1 MTLPIRQ
8 TGLEAGMLA
17 AMNRMLAMFAV
28 CIAILLAAAL
38 MLVWN
43 NRLDAGVTLRNRAIV
58 EVQPTIFLY
67 RPAGDFLR
75 DGKPTNPPTRTI
87 TIERPLAIMR
97 HQVSAAE
104 YQRCVD
110 EGACTQLAPG
120 VAVDDRPAVQVS
132 WRDAEAYGTWLSRK
146 TGIHY
151 RLPSDQ
157 EWAIAA
163 GTLFR
168 DDALPDGDDGNPAQ
182 RWLAKYESEASSNVP
197 ESDQASL
204 PITSFA
210 VNENGLFNVAGDV
223 WEWTNTCFV
232 RQALDGKGGS
242 IGEPIVNCG
251 VRVVEGRHRTYISDF
266 IRDARAGGCAIGTP
280 PTSLGFRL
288 VREDDGSSQGARLF
302 AKLIRNLSSLRL
314 ARRPFLDSD

>member
-1 MTLPIRQ
+1 MPY
-8 TGLEAGMLA
+8 GLYFPDEYPEGQLW
-17 AMNRMLAMFAV
+17 R
-28 CIAILLAAAL
+28 
-38 MLVWN
+38 
-43 NRLDAGVTLRNRAIV
+43 
-58 EVQPTIFLY
+58 
-67 RPAGDFLR
+67 
-75 DGKPTNPPTRTI
+75 RTI

-110 EGACTQLAPG
+110 EGACTKLAPG

-210 VNENGLFNVAGDV
+210 VNENGLFQRGRRRLGMDQHLLRAPGAR
-223 WEWTNTCFV
+223 W
-232 RQALDGKGGS
+232 
-242 IGEPIVNCG
+242 
-251 VRVVEGRHRTYISDF
+251 EGRLDRRTDCKL
-266 IRDARAGGCAIGTP
+266 RGACGRRAP
-280 PTSLGFRL
+280 SHLYF
-288 VREDDGSSQGARLF
+288 
-302 AKLIRNLSSLRL
+302 
-314 ARRPFLDSD
+314 

>member
-1 MTLPIRQ
+1 
-8 TGLEAGMLA
+8 MLA
-17 AMNRMLAMFAV
+17 AMNGRLAMLAV
-28 CIAILLAAAL
+28 CIAVLFAAAL
-38 MLVWN
+38 ILVWN
-43 NRLDAGVTLRNRAIV
+43 NRLDAGVRFRNPEIV

-87 TIERPLAIMR
+87 AIEQPLAIMR

-110 EGACTQLAPG
+110 EGACTKLAPG

-168 DDALPDGDDGNPAQ
+168 DDALPDTDDTNPAQ
-182 RWLAKYESEASSNVP
+182 RWLAKYESEASRNVP
-197 ESDQASL
+197 EPDQASPPL
-204 PITSFA
+204 TSFA

-288 VREDDGSSQGARLF
+288 VREDDGSSQGVRLF
-302 AKLIRNLSSLRL
+302 AKLVRNLSSVLRL
-314 ARRPFLDSD
+314 ARQPLLDAD

>member
-1 MTLPIRQ
+1 
-8 TGLEAGMLA
+8 MLT
-17 AMNRMLAMFAV
+17 AMNGRLAMLAV
-28 CIAILLAAAL
+28 CIAVLLAAAL
-38 MLVWN
+38 ILVCN
-43 NRLDAGVTLRNRAIV
+43 NRLDAGVIFRNPEIV
-58 EVQPTIFLY
+58 QVQPTVFFY

-75 DGKPTNPPTRTI
+75 DGKPTSPPTRTI

-110 EGACTQLAPG
+110 EGGCTQLAPG

-210 VNENGLFNVAGDV
+210 VNENGLFQRGRRRLGMDQHLLRAPGAR
-223 WEWTNTCFV
+223 W
-232 RQALDGKGGS
+232 
-242 IGEPIVNCG
+242 
-251 VRVVEGRHRTYISDF
+251 EGRLDRRTDCKL
-266 IRDARAGGCAIGTP
+266 RGACGRRAP
-280 PTSLGFRL
+280 SHLYF
-288 VREDDGSSQGARLF
+288 
-302 AKLIRNLSSLRL
+302 
-314 ARRPFLDSD
+314 